1 MNTCDVQGIL
11 HVCNLRY
18 FLFMS
23 MAKWRIRCRKWILTV
38 MTHNSRSPSC
48 DGGIKVPETFLDPV
62 NIHLYLHS
70 WNHHRPP
77 ELVRG
82 FKQSFGFQLS
92 WQKSTGHGDYQFL
105 CKTYPSIVA
114 LTELNFLVFW
124 RWSNM
129 SELCIYLSTD
139 VSMHLAL
146 FFMSSECTI

>member
-11 HVCNLRY
+11 HVCNLRC

-48 DGGIKVPETFLDPV
+48 DGGIKVPETLFRPREHSSLSAFLKP
-62 NIHLYLHS
+62 S
-70 WNHHRPP
+70 SSPR
-77 ELVRG
+77 VRG

-92 WQKSTGHGDYQFL
+92 WQKSTEHGDYQFL
-105 CKTYPSIVA
+105 CKAYPSIVA
-114 LTELNFLVFW
+114 LTKLNFLVFW

-129 SELCIYLSTD
+129 SELCTYLSTD

-146 FFMSSECTI
+146 FFISSEYTI